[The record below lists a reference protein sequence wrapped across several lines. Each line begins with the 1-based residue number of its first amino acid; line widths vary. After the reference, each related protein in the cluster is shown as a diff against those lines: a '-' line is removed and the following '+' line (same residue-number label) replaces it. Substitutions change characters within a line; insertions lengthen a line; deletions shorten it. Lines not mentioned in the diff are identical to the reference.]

1 MLELTSLALML
12 AVGAPVTVPRAL
24 DSDTTIRVERGA
36 RLRVR
41 TFGGDITVTAWD
53 RNELRVRADHSRRT
67 RVVIERSGSVIDV
80 GGRGEM
86 GTPAVIDFE
95 LTVPQWMALELGGMN
110 ADVRIDGVRAP
121 VRVETL
127 QGDIHLNGGDESIS
141 LVTTNGEIEVRGA
154 TGRLD
159 LRAVSGDVHVQDA
172 RGDVSAESVSGDV
185 ELVGVDARTVEAQ
198 SVSGEVTLIGSL
210 VDGGTYSL
218 YSHSGDIR
226 LGIPE
231 RSSALIRLTS
241 ASGEIWLGIEGQAER
256 SGRRRQT
263 VRLGRGSASVD
274 LETFSGSV
282 RVDTPDRLQRRV
294 RDDDR
299 DDDRDRERR
308 DQRRDRRPPSDHD
321 GHNWEAR

>member
-1 MLELTSLALML
+1 MLELTSLALMF
-12 AVGAPVTVPRAL
+12 AVGAPVAMPRAA

-53 RNELRVRADHSRRT
+53 RNELRIRADHSRRT

-86 GTPAVIDFE
+86 GTPSVIDFE

-127 QGDIHLNGGDESIS
+127 QGDIHLTGGDESVS
-141 LVTTNGEIEVRGA
+141 LTTTNGEIDVRGA

-159 LRAVSGDVHVQDA
+159 LRAVSGDVRVRDA
-172 RGDVSAESVSGDV
+172 RGDVSAESVSGEV
-185 ELVGVDARTVEAQ
+185 QLVDVDARSVEAQ
-198 SVSGEVTLIGSL
+198 SVSGEVTLIGNL

-218 YSHSGDIR
+218 YSHSGDIN

-241 ASGEIWLGIEGQAER
+241 ASGDIWLGLEGQAER
-256 SGRRRQT
+256 AGRRRQT
-263 VRLGRGSASVD
+263 VRLGRGSASVE

-282 RVDTPDRLQRRV
+282 RVDTPDRLRRQV
-294 RDDDR
+294 RDASRDDDR
-299 DDDRDRERR
+299 DQD
-308 DQRRDRRPPSDHD
+308 RRDRRRDRRSPNDHD
-321 GHNWEAR
+321 GHNWEER